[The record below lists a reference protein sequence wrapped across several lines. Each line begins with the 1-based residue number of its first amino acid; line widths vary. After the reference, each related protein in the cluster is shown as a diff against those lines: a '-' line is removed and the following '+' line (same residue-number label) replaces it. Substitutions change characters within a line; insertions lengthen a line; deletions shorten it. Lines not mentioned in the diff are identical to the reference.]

1 MARPPDGVN
10 KQNRCRRSQNV
21 VELSSKVRGGSK
33 VVGGSEV
40 AKLSLLAIAVSSV
53 VISLAAQAPPGVPA
67 RNPAQAAAQAESAER
82 GHTIFKQNCVACH
95 GEDAT
100 GGRGPDLIRSSLV
113 RHDKNGDLVGPVV
126 TGGRSDK
133 GMPSFPFNDSQI
145 ADLVAFLQTQLALFD
160 LHTRTPGAY
169 PNDIPAERLATGSV
183 QAGQAYF
190 NGAGGCS
197 GCHSPTGDLAGVAKK
212 YNPPDLETRFLYP
225 SGKPST
231 AIVTMPSGQQIE
243 GTVLLNDGFNVAIM
257 GADGWYHS
265 WPASAVKIEVH
276 DPLAAHA
283 ALLQKYTDA
292 DMHNIF
298 TYLETL
304 K

>member
-1 MARPPDGVN
+1 MEFFPGEQV
-10 KQNRCRRSQNV
+10 
-21 VELSSKVRGGSK
+21 LGWRG
-33 VVGGSEV
+33 EV
-40 AKLSLLAIAVSSV
+40 AKFSLILIAVLSV
-53 VISLAAQAPPGVPA
+53 VISTAAQAPPPA
-67 RNPAQAAAQAESAER
+67 AGGAGAGNSAQAAAQAQAAER
-82 GHTIFKQNCVACH
+82 GHTTFKQNCVACH

-113 RHDKNGDLVGPVV
+113 RHDKNGDLIDPVV

-133 GMPSFPFNDSQI
+133 GMPAFPFNESQI
-145 ADLVAFLQTQLALFD
+145 SELVAFIQSQIALFD
-160 LHTRTPGAY
+160 LHTRQGPY
-169 PNDIPAERLATGSV
+169 PNDIPAERLATGTV
-183 QAGQAYF
+183 EAGKAYF

-197 GCHSPTGDLAGVAKK
+197 GCHSPTGDLAGIAKK
-212 YNPPDLETRFLYP
+212 YNPPDLEVRFLYP
-225 SGKPST
+225 SGTPTT
-231 AIVTMPSGQQIE
+231 ATVALPSGEKME
-243 GTVLLNDGFNVAIM
+243 GRLLLNDGFNVAIT
-257 GADGWYHS
+257 GNDGWYHS

-283 ALLQKYTDA
+283 ALLDKYTNA